1 MTIEEAYKEWC
12 GTDRL
17 VNSNKEI
24 HDSTECIEFAE
35 YWHDKL
41 VKTCDLADVV
51 NWLPF
56 NEENASH
63 YNRLA
68 KERKLIQLYDTGEQR
83 HINDDNFPMAVITH
97 YREG

>member
-1 MTIEEAYKEWC
+1 MKKTAIEVLEEHMKEANGDLTVWQEEWII
-12 GTDRL
+12 TAMEDYAQQQ
-17 VNSNKEI
+17 VNSV
-24 HDSTECIEFAE
+24 DS
-35 YWHDKL
+35 
-41 VKTCDLADVV
+41 ADVV

-68 KERKLIQLYDTGEQR
+68 KEGKLVKLYDTGEQR
-83 HINDDNFPMAVITH
+83 HVNDDNFPMAVVTH